1 VIISAPAKNEDI
13 MVVMG
18 VNQEKYDPSK
28 HRIISNAS
36 CTTNCIAPLAKVLND
51 SFGIKRGLMSTIHA
65 YTNDQRLLDMF
76 HKDLR
81 RARAAGLNIVPTTT
95 GAARAVTEVIPE
107 LKGKLHGVAFR
118 VPTPTVSLVDLV
130 ADVNKEVT
138 AEQVNEAVK
147 AAATGKLKGIMEYCD
162 VPLVSSD
169 FKGNPASSIFDSL
182 STIVIDGTMV
192 KTLAWYDNEWG
203 YSCRLADLAI
213 YILGKG
219 L

>member
-1 VIISAPAKNEDI
+1 
-13 MVVMG
+13 VMG

-138 AEQVNEAVK
+138 VEQVNEAVK